1 MTGTEPDMQT
11 FWQLTH
17 KRGNGEWID
26 EASKEI
32 NVVEFHITAIFFY
45 II

>member
-1 MTGTEPDMQT
+1 MQT
-11 FWQLTH
+11 LWQLTH

-32 NVVEFHITAIFFY
+32 NVIEFHFTVTFFS
-45 II
+45 I